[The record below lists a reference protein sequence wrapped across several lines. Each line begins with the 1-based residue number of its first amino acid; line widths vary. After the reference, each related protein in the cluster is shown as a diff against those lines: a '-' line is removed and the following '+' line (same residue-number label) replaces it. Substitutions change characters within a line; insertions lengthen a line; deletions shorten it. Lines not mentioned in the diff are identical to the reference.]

1 MTRSV
6 RWRPS
11 RRPLRA
17 ATRDS
22 VLCMRALT
30 VEEARQR
37 AADLAVRSYDVDFDL
52 TGSGDTFVTTSR
64 IRFGATSDTSWV
76 DVKPERLLAVALN
89 GMALDVGRLDAGR
102 FPLTGLQGDNELVV
116 TAELKYSADGE
127 GLQRSVDAA
136 DGRVYT
142 YGMSSLESAPRYFP
156 CFDQPDLKAPY
167 TVTVKCPED
176 WVVMGNGAATRTAP
190 GEWRLAETK
199 PLSTYFVT
207 MVAGPYH
214 QLRTEYDGIPLGLA
228 CRQSLKE
235 YVERDAEDLF
245 RSTREAFDEYHRM
258 FRQRY
263 PFGEYWQVFV
273 PDFNLGAMENPG
285 CVTVADNF
293 VFRGQVTEAER
304 STRSRV
310 LVHEMAHMWF
320 GDLVTMKWWNDM
332 WLNESFAEYMA
343 HRVSEDATSHGGNW
357 TDFAFV
363 RKWWGMQTDQSSS
376 THPVAPDSLKDA
388 RQSLDDFD
396 GISYAKG
403 AAVLKQLAKYLGDD
417 VFLKGVN
424 AHLEAHE
431 YGNADLNEFIEKLT
445 EAGARDLDT
454 WSEQW
459 LRTSGL
465 DTITA
470 ERTATGV
477 VLHRTSPD
485 GSRRPHKLSVGGY
498 DETGAATVVD
508 VVLDQR
514 AADVALSNESP
525 VIVPDAHDD
534 TWAKIRLDATTL
546 ANLPAVLPKIADSTT
561 RAVIWN
567 AIRDATM
574 SAELDPRQALDLF
587 LSTIE
592 HEDSDIAVGSL
603 VRWIEDRV
611 LGGYVVYDEY
621 RGPVAEAL
629 SNRLATTGFSGPPGS
644 SLQLAIARGLIA
656 TTDDVELL
664 KSWFTA
670 APAGLQVDQDL
681 RWSLVLRLVRL
692 GAFGA
697 AEIDAEL
704 ARDKSTEG
712 VDQAA
717 RCRAALPDGK
727 EAAWTRIMTD
737 PAIGVTELLATADG
751 FWHPGQAAITAPYVR
766 RFFTDIPRTAEIRS
780 GMVLGVTAARTA
792 PRYAIDADLIAPGE
806 ALIADESVVS
816 GIRRQTANFLD
827 DLRRAV
833 KVRRTYG

>member
-1 MTRSV
+1 
-6 RWRPS
+6 
-11 RRPLRA
+11 
-17 ATRDS
+17 
-22 VLCMRALT
+22 MRALT
-30 VEEARQR
+30 VDEARQR
-37 AADLAVRSYDVDFDL
+37 AMDLTVRSYQVEFDL

-64 IRFGATSDTSWV
+64 IRFGAASDGSWV
-76 DVKPERLLAVALN
+76 DVKPERLHAVELN
-89 GMALDVGRLDAGR
+89 GASLDVGLLDGGR
-102 FPLTGLQGDNELVV
+102 FPLSGLQAENELVV

-127 GLQRSVDAA
+127 GLQRSIDAA

-156 CFDQPDLKAPY
+156 CFDQPDLKAPCMI
-167 TVTVKCPED
+167 TVKCPED
-176 WVVMGNGAATRTAP
+176 WVVLGNGAATLVAP
-190 GEWRLAETK
+190 GEWTLAETK

-207 MVAGPYH
+207 IVAGPYH
-214 QLRTEYDGIPLGLA
+214 LIRSEHDAIPLGLA

-235 YVERDAEDLF
+235 YLDRDAEDLF

-263 PFGEYWQVFV
+263 PFGEYWQAFV

-285 CVTVADNF
+285 CVTLADHL
-293 VFRGQVTEAER
+293 VFRSQATEAER
-304 STRSRV
+304 STRARII
-310 LVHEMAHMWF
+310 VHEMAHMWF
-320 GDLVTMKWWNDM
+320 GDLVTMKWWNDT

-343 HRVSEDATSHGGNW
+343 HRVSEDATSYGGNW

-363 RKWWGMQTDQSSS
+363 RKWWGLQTDQSSS

-403 AAVLKQLAKYLGDD
+403 AAVLKQLAEYLGDD

-431 YGNADLNEFIEKLT
+431 YGNADLHEFIEKLT
-445 EAGARDLDT
+445 EAGADDLDN
-454 WSEQW
+454 WSQQW

-465 DTITA
+465 DTITV
-470 ERTATGV
+470 ERTASGV

-485 GSRRPHKLSVGGY
+485 ASRRLHKLSVGGY
-498 DETGAATVVD
+498 DETGAATLVD
-508 VVLDQR
+508 VVLDQ
-514 AADVALSNESP
+514 DTVEVALSNDSA
-525 VIVPDAHDD
+525 VIVPDANDD
-534 TWAKIRLDATTL
+534 SWAKIRLDATSL
-546 ANLPAVLPKIADSTT
+546 ANLPAVLPKIADGTT

-567 AIRDATM
+567 SIRDTTAD
-574 SAELDPRQALDLF
+574 AELDPRLALDLF
-587 LSTIE
+587 LATIQ

-603 VRWIEDRV
+603 VRWLEERV
-611 LGGYVVYDEY
+611 LGGYLDYDEY
-621 RGPVAEAL
+621 RGPVADAL
-629 SNRLATTGFSGPPGS
+629 RNKLASTAPGS
-644 SLQLAIARGLIA
+644 SLQLVTARGFIA
-656 TTDDVELL
+656 TTDDAELL
-664 KSWFTA
+664 RSWLDGA
-670 APAGLQVDQDL
+670 GIPAGLEIDADL

-692 GAFGA
+692 NALGAND
-697 AEIDAEL
+697 IDAEL

-712 VDQAA
+712 VNQAA

-737 PAIGVTELLATADG
+737 ASVGVKELLAAAEG

-766 RFFTDIPRTAEIRS
+766 RFFTDIARTGEIRA
-780 GMVLGVTAARTA
+780 GVVVSLTVHRIA
-792 PRYAIDADLIAPGE
+792 PRFAIDAELIGPAE
-806 ALIADESVVS
+806 ALIADESVVP

-833 KVRRTYG
+833 EVRRTFG

>member
-1 MTRSV
+1 
-6 RWRPS
+6 
-11 RRPLRA
+11 
-17 ATRDS
+17 
-22 VLCMRALT
+22 MRALT

-37 AADLAVRSYDVDFDL
+37 AADLDLRSYEVAFDL

-64 IRFGATSDTSWV
+64 IRFGATSSTSWV
-76 DVKPERLLAVALN
+76 DVKPERLISVVLN
-89 GMALDVGRLDAGR
+89 GEALDVGALDGGR
-102 FPLTGLQGDNELVV
+102 FPLAGLTAENELVV

-127 GLQRSVDAA
+127 GLVRSVDAA

-167 TVTVKCPED
+167 TMTVQCPED
-176 WVVMGNGAATRTAP
+176 WVVLGNGAATRTAP
-190 GEWRLAETK
+190 GEWVLAETK

-207 MVAGPYH
+207 LVAGPYH
-214 QLRTEYDGIPLGLA
+214 LIRSEYDGIPLGLA
-228 CRQSLKE
+228 CRQSLQE
-235 YVERDAEDLF
+235 HLERDAEDLF
-245 RSTREAFDEYHRM
+245 RSTREAFDAYHGM

-285 CVTVADNF
+285 CVTVSDDL
-293 VFRGQVTEAER
+293 VFRGPVTEAER

-343 HRVSEDATSHGGNW
+343 HRVSEDATSYGGNW

-363 RKWWGMQTDQSSS
+363 RKWWGLQTDQSSS

-431 YGNADLNEFIEKLT
+431 YGNAELGEFIQKLT
-445 EAGARDLDT
+445 EAGARDLDA

-465 DTITA
+465 DTISV
-470 ERTATGV
+470 ERTDSGV

-485 GSRRPHKLSVGGY
+485 DSRRLHKLSVGGY
-498 DETGAATVVD
+498 AADGSATLVD
-508 VVLDQR
+508 VVLAGDS
-514 AADVALSNESP
+514 AEVALSNDV
-525 VIVPDAHDD
+525 VIADANDD
-534 TWAKIRLDATTL
+534 TWAKIRLDAVSL
-546 ANLPAVLPKIADSTT
+546 ANLPEVLPKIADSTT
-561 RAVIWN
+561 RAVVWN
-567 AIRDATM
+567 SIRDSVAD
-574 SAELDPRQALDLF
+574 AELDPRRALELF
-587 LSTIE
+587 VAALPE
-592 HEDSDIAVGSL
+592 EDSDIAVGSL
-603 VRWIEDRV
+603 AQWLEARV
-611 LGGYVVYDEY
+611 LGRYLDYEQH
-621 RGPVAEAL
+621 REPVADAL
-629 SNRLATTGFSGPPGS
+629 GNKLTTTAPGS
-644 SLQLAIARGLIA
+644 SLQLIVARTFVA
-656 TTDDVELL
+656 TTDDADLL
-664 KSWFTA
+664 KSWLNG
-670 APAGLQVDQDL
+670 AGPDGLVVDADL
-681 RWSLVLRLVRL
+681 RWAIVLRLVRL
-692 GAFGA
+692 DAFGA

-712 VDQAA
+712 VTHAA

-727 EAAWTRIMTD
+727 EAAWARIMTD
-737 PAIGVTELLATADG
+737 PAIGVQELLATADG
-751 FWHPGQAAITAPYVR
+751 FWHPSQSAITAPYVQ
-766 RFFTDIPRTAEIRS
+766 RFFTDIARTAEIRA
-780 GMVLGVTAARTA
+780 GMVVGLTASRIA
-792 PRYAIDADLIAPGE
+792 PRYAIDERLIAPAE
-806 ALIADESVVS
+806 ALIADESVS
-816 GIRRQTANFLD
+816 PGIRRQTANFLD

-833 KVRRTYG
+833 AVRRTFG